1 VTKPAIE
8 YLPAVA
14 IEGHQS
20 SGTGGPDHPM
30 RAATRRAAGLDAGGW
45 TGDLRSEVAGLFD
58 GLASEWHTRSSPHR
72 TAVVMDALVRGLDAS
87 RPSPGLAIEI
97 GSGTGAYSALI
108 AERFTR
114 VVAVDLSMEML
125 RRAPNAP
132 AHRVQADASALPLPG
147 SCAAAIVLINAFL
160 FPAEVNRV
168 LSPGGTVLWVNTS
181 GEQTPIYLSPD
192 DFVAALGGEWT
203 GTASR
208 AGEGHW
214 CVVRRGDRPT

>member
-8 YLPAVA
+8 HLPAVA

-20 SGTGGPDHPM
+20 SGSGGPDHPM
-30 RAATRRAAGLDAGGW
+30 RRATRRAAGLDAGGW
-45 TGDLRSEVAGLFD
+45 TEDLRSEVAGFFD

-72 TAVVMDALVRGLDAS
+72 TAVVMDALVRGLDVSGPA
-87 RPSPGLAIEI
+87 PGLAVEI
-97 GSGTGAYSALI
+97 GSGIGAYSPLI
-108 AERFTR
+108 AERFNR
-114 VVAVDLSMEML
+114 AVAVDLSMEML
-125 RRAPNAP
+125 RRAPDGP
-132 AHRVQADASALPLPG
+132 AHRVQADAAALPLPA

-192 DFVAALGGEWT
+192 DLVAALGGTWT

-214 CVVRRGDRPT
+214 CVVRRARL